1 MTGKT
6 HSVTGIFAGLA
17 LSSYMGCS
25 GTMTLALAVGSV
37 LGSLLPDIDNVHSK
51 IGSAMPVAEFMVHS
65 CQGAIR
71 ALSCV
76 FPREMKENIRSM
88 VGHRGILHSAVI
100 PAAMLLSLVFTGSAA
115 GIEYFFL
122 CGMIIGDISH
132 MFLDL
137 FSGGIPLLMPVSVR
151 RIRLGSFQTGGIVDR
166 LWRIV
171 MYFGIGYLG
180 LLDLY
185 RMASEYI
192 RI

>member
-1 MTGKT
+1 
-6 HSVTGIFAGLA
+6 
-17 LSSYMGCS
+17 
-25 GTMTLALAVGSV
+25 
-37 LGSLLPDIDNVHSK
+37 
-51 IGSAMPVAEFMVHS
+51 
-65 CQGAIR
+65 
-71 ALSCV
+71 
-76 FPREMKENIRSM
+76 
-88 VGHRGILHSAVI
+88 
-100 PAAMLLSLVFTGSAA
+100 MLLSLAFAGNAA

-151 RIRLGSFQTGGIVDR
+151 IIRLGSFQTGGIVDR
-166 LWRIV
+166 LWRIA

-185 RMASEYI
+185 RMISEYI

>member
-1 MTGKT
+1 
-6 HSVTGIFAGLA
+6 
-17 LSSYMGCS
+17 
-25 GTMTLALAVGSV
+25 
-37 LGSLLPDIDNVHSK
+37 
-51 IGSAMPVAEFMVHS
+51 
-65 CQGAIR
+65 
-71 ALSCV
+71 
-76 FPREMKENIRSM
+76 
-88 VGHRGILHSAVI
+88 
-100 PAAMLLSLVFTGSAA
+100 MLLSLAFAGNAA

-151 RIRLGSFQTGGIVDR
+151 RIRLGSFQTGGIMDR
-166 LWRIV
+166 LWRIA